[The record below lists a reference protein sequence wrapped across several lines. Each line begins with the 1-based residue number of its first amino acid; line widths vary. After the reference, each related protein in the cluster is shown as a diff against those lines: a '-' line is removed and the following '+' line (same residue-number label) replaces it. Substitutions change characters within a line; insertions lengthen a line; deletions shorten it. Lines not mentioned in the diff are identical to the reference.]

1 VKPWI
6 VAAFAMLGLV
16 AFVANR
22 RAALGIDA
30 PFGDG
35 SVALPDDASGIGAEQ
50 GQGDGLVGQALAVLD
65 VSNYLPTMND
75 EDTVDANRN
84 AMLLTIRKA
93 EGTAGQDGY
102 RMLFGGRLFDSF
114 ADHPR
119 QPAQFTDRA
128 GRRLW
133 TSAAGAY
140 QFMAVS
146 PIPGGGST
154 RVDTWDRMQRKLG
167 LPDFSPG
174 SQDLAALQL
183 IEDQGALGDVD
194 AGRFDDAIGKIR
206 SVWASLPGAGYSQPE
221 RTLDYLRAAYLA
233 AGGTL
238 A

>member
-1 VKPWI
+1 MKAWAY
-6 VAAFAMLGLV
+6 AALVMLGV
-16 AFVANR
+16 IAFVANR
-22 RAALGIDA
+22 RAALGIDG
-30 PFGDG
+30 PSGDG
-35 SVALPDDASGIGAEQ
+35 SVPLPDDASGVGAEQ
-50 GQGDGLVGQALAVLD
+50 GQGDGLVGQALAALD
-65 VSNYLPTMND
+65 VANYLPTMND
-75 EDTVDANRN
+75 EDTVNANRA
-84 AMLLTIRKA
+84 AMLMTIRKA
-93 EGTAGQDGY
+93 EGTSGPDGY
-102 RMLFGGRLFDSF
+102 RTMFGGRLFASF

-119 QPAQFTDRA
+119 QPAQFTDGQ

-154 RVDTWDRMQRKLG
+154 HVDTWDRLQRKLG
-167 LPDFSPG
+167 LADFSPE
-174 SQDLAALQL
+174 SQDAAALQL

-194 AGRFDDAIGKIR
+194 AGRFDAAIGKVR

-221 RTLDYLRAAYLA
+221 RSMDYLRAAFVA